1 MMRKVKKRSI
11 ITSLG
16 AAAMLASLSVGG
28 TAFAASTTSVNS
40 STATTDRAKTYQTQ
54 LEEHKN
60 LQAYTNPLTVQ
71 ALTTTKGVLPD
82 ATSGISNWSQVPAGT
97 VAAWDNKPEVNKAGT
112 SYGTVYVTFPDGSR
126 SRLAVYVTVKDG
138 AASQSSENITTT
150 TTSSDKNSSAAVAS
164 KSTAKSSRVESE
176 AKTSAQDT
184 DNDTEKT
191 TTVDKADKNQAAK
204 SSSKSDKDVVV
215 KDLGST
221 TVTEKNVSV
230 VSNSKDKDKDSN
242 PISVATRLP
251 ETVAKATNPLVI
263 ILGALIAA
271 VSGAVIWSK
280 KLKKRN

>member
-28 TAFAASTTSVNS
+28 TAFAASTTSTDS
-40 STATTDRAKTYQTQ
+40 STATTDQAKTYQTQ

-126 SRLAVYVTVKDG
+126 SRLAVYVTVKDS
-138 AASQSSENITTT
+138 AASQSSENTN
-150 TTSSDKNSSAAVAS
+150 TTSSDKNSSAMVAS
-164 KSTAKSSRVESE
+164 KSTDKSSQVESE
-176 AKTSAQDT
+176 SKTSAKDA
-184 DNDTEKT
+184 DNHMEKSTTVEKT
-191 TTVDKADKNQAAK
+191 DKDQATK
-204 SSSKSDKDVVV
+204 SSSRANEDVVV

-230 VSNSKDKDKDSN
+230 VSNSKDKDKSSN
-242 PISVATRLP
+242 PLSVATRLP
-251 ETVAKATNPLVI
+251 ETVAKATNPFVI
-263 ILGALIAA
+263 ICGALIAA

>member
-40 STATTDRAKTYQTQ
+40 STATTDQAKTYQTQ

-138 AASQSSENITTT
+138 AASQSSENTTTT

-164 KSTAKSSRVESE
+164 KSTAKSSQVESE
-176 AKTSAQDT
+176 AKTSAKDT
-184 DNDTEKT
+184 DTEKT
-191 TTVDKADKNQAAK
+191 TTVDKADKDQAAK
-204 SSSKSDKDVVV
+204 SSSKSNKDVVV

-263 ILGALIAA
+263 IFGALIAA

>member
-28 TAFAASTTSVNS
+28 TAFAASTTSAES
-40 STATTDRAKTYQTQ
+40 STATTDQAKTYQTQ

-97 VAAWDNKPEVNKAGT
+97 VAAWDNKPEINKAGT

-138 AASQSSENITTT
+138 AASQSSENTN
-150 TTSSDKNSSAAVAS
+150 TTSSDKSSSAAGTS
-164 KSTAKSSRVESE
+164 KSTAKSSQIEGE
-176 AKTSAQDT
+176 AKTSAKDA
-184 DNDTEKT
+184 DNHMEKSTTVEKT
-191 TTVDKADKNQAAK
+191 DKDQATK
-204 SSSKSDKDVVV
+204 SSSRANEDVVV

-230 VSNSKDKDKDSN
+230 VSNSKDKDKSSN
-242 PISVATRLP
+242 PLSVATRLP
-251 ETVAKATNPLVI
+251 ETVAKATNPFVI
-263 ILGALIAA
+263 ICGALIAA

>member
-1 MMRKVKKRSI
+1 MMRKIKKRSI

-28 TAFAASTTSVNS
+28 TAFAASTTNTDS
-40 STATTDRAKTYQTQ
+40 STATTDQAKTYQTQ

-60 LQAYTNPLTVQ
+60 LQAYTNPLTVR

-126 SRLAVYVTVKDG
+126 SRLAVYVTVKDS
-138 AASQSSENITTT
+138 AASQSSENTN
-150 TTSSDKNSSAAVAS
+150 TTSSNKNSSAAVAS
-164 KSTAKSSRVESE
+164 KSIAKSSQVESE
-176 AKTSAQDT
+176 AKTSAKDT
-184 DNDTEKT
+184 DTEKS
-191 TTVDKADKNQAAK
+191 TTVDNKADKDQASQ
-204 SSSKSDKDVVV
+204 SSSKSNQDVVV

-230 VSNSKDKDKDSN
+230 VSNSKDKDKRSN

-251 ETVAKATNPLVI
+251 ETVAKATNPFVI
-263 ILGALIAA
+263 ICGALIAA

>member
-1 MMRKVKKRSI
+1 MMRKVKKRNI

-28 TAFAASTTSVNS
+28 TAFAASTTSADS
-40 STATTDRAKTYQTQ
+40 STATTDQAKSYQTQ

-126 SRLAVYVTVKDG
+126 SRLAVYVTVKDS
-138 AASQSSENITTT
+138 AASQSSENTN

-164 KSTAKSSRVESE
+164 KSTAKSSQVESE
-176 AKTSAQDT
+176 AKTSAKDT
-184 DNDTEKT
+184 DTEKST
-191 TTVDKADKNQAAK
+191 IVDKADKDQAAK
-204 SSSKSDKDVVV
+204 SSSKANEDVVV

-263 ILGALIAA
+263 IFGALIAA

>member
-28 TAFAASTTSVNS
+28 TAFAASTTSSDS
-40 STATTDRAKTYQTQ
+40 STATTDQAKTYQTQ

-126 SRLAVYVTVKDG
+126 SRLAVYVTVKDS
-138 AASQSSENITTT
+138 AASQSSEDTT

-164 KSTAKSSRVESE
+164 KSTAKSSQVKSE
-176 AKTSAQDT
+176 AKTSAKDT
-184 DNDTEKT
+184 DTQKS
-191 TTVDKADKNQAAK
+191 TTVDKADKDQAAK
-204 SSSKSDKDVVV
+204 SSSNSNKDVVV

-230 VSNSKDKDKDSN
+230 VSNSKDNDKNSN

-251 ETVAKATNPLVI
+251 ETVAKATNPFVI
-263 ILGALIAA
+263 ICGALIAA

>member
-16 AAAMLASLSVGG
+16 AAAMLASLSIGG
-28 TAFAASTTSVNS
+28 TAFAASTTNADSN
-40 STATTDRAKTYQTQ
+40 TETTDQAKTYQTQ

-60 LQAYTNPLTVQ
+60 LQAYTNPLTAQ

-82 ATSGISNWSQVPAGT
+82 ATSGISNWNQVPAGT

-126 SRLAVYVTVKDG
+126 SRLAVYVTVKDS
-138 AASQSSENITTT
+138 AASQSSEDTN
-150 TTSSDKNSSAAVAS
+150 TTSSNKKTVAAASESTS
-164 KSTAKSSRVESE
+164 KSSQTDSE
-176 AKTSAQDT
+176 AKTATKDAT
-184 DNDTEKT
+184 KETEKT
-191 TTVDKADKNQAAK
+191 NTVNKDQATKTSFKAN
-204 SSSKSDKDVVV
+204 KDVVV

-230 VSNSKDKDKDSN
+230 VSNSKDKTKSSN

-251 ETVAKATNPLVI
+251 ETVAKATNPWVVI
-263 ILGALIAA
+263 CGGVIAA
-271 VSGAVIWSK
+271 ISGVVIWSK
-280 KLKKRN
+280 KLKKRS

>member
-28 TAFAASTTSVNS
+28 TAFAASTTSTDS
-40 STATTDRAKTYQTQ
+40 STATTDQAKTYQTQ

-138 AASQSSENITTT
+138 AASQSSENTTTT

-164 KSTAKSSRVESE
+164 KSTAKSSQVESE
-176 AKTSAQDT
+176 AKTSAKDT
-184 DNDTEKT
+184 DTEKT
-191 TTVDKADKNQAAK
+191 TTVDKADKDQATK
-204 SSSKSDKDVVV
+204 SSSRANEDVVV

-230 VSNSKDKDKDSN
+230 VSNSKDKDKSSN
-242 PISVATRLP
+242 PLSVATRLP
-251 ETVAKATNPLVI
+251 ETVAKATNPFVI
-263 ILGALIAA
+263 ICGALIAA

>member
-1 MMRKVKKRSI
+1 MMRKIKKRSI

-28 TAFAASTTSVNS
+28 TAFAASTTSADS
-40 STATTDRAKTYQTQ
+40 STATTDQAKTYQTQ

-126 SRLAVYVTVKDG
+126 SRLAVYVTVKDS
-138 AASQSSENITTT
+138 AASQSSKNTN

-164 KSTAKSSRVESE
+164 KSITKSSQVESE
-176 AKTSAQDT
+176 AKTSAKDT
-184 DNDTEKT
+184 DPEKS
-191 TTVDKADKNQAAK
+191 TTVDKADKDQAAK
-204 SSSKSDKDVVV
+204 SSSKASKDVVV

-230 VSNSKDKDKDSN
+230 VSNSKDKDKSSN

-251 ETVAKATNPLVI
+251 ETVAKATNPFVI
-263 ILGALIAA
+263 ICGALIAA

>member
-1 MMRKVKKRSI
+1 MMRKIKKRSI

-28 TAFAASTTSVNS
+28 TAFAASTTNTDS
-40 STATTDRAKTYQTQ
+40 STATTDQAKTYQTQ

-126 SRLAVYVTVKDG
+126 SRLAVYVTVKDS
-138 AASQSSENITTT
+138 AASQSSEKTN

-164 KSTAKSSRVESE
+164 KSIAKSSQVESE
-176 AKTSAQDT
+176 AKTSAKDT
-184 DNDTEKT
+184 DTEKSN
-191 TTVDKADKNQAAK
+191 TVDNKADKDQASQ
-204 SSSKSDKDVVV
+204 SSSKSNQDVVV

-230 VSNSKDKDKDSN
+230 VSNSKDKDKSSN

-251 ETVAKATNPLVI
+251 ETVAKATNSFVI
-263 ILGALIAA
+263 ICGALIAA

>member
-40 STATTDRAKTYQTQ
+40 STATTDQAKTYQTQ

-97 VAAWDNKPEVNKAGT
+97 VAAWDNKPDVNKAGT

-138 AASQSSENITTT
+138 VASQSSENTN

-164 KSTAKSSRVESE
+164 KSTAKSSQVESE
-176 AKTSAQDT
+176 AKTSAKDT
-184 DNDTEKT
+184 DTEKST
-191 TTVDKADKNQAAK
+191 IVDKADKDQAAK

-263 ILGALIAA
+263 IFGALIAA

>member
-40 STATTDRAKTYQTQ
+40 STATTDQAKTYQTQ

-71 ALTTTKGVLPD
+71 ALTTTKGVLPN

-126 SRLAVYVTVKDG
+126 SRLAVYVTVKDS
-138 AASQSSENITTT
+138 AASQSSEDTNTT

-176 AKTSAQDT
+176 AKTSAKDT
-184 DNDTEKT
+184 DTEKT
-191 TTVDKADKNQAAK
+191 TTVDKADKDQAAK
-204 SSSKSDKDVVV
+204 SSSKSNKDVVV

-230 VSNSKDKDKDSN
+230 VSNSKDKDKNSN

-251 ETVAKATNPLVI
+251 ETVAKTTNPLVI
-263 ILGALIAA
+263 IFGALIAA

>member
-28 TAFAASTTSVNS
+28 TAFAASTDS
-40 STATTDRAKTYQTQ
+40 STATTDQAKTYQTQ

-138 AASQSSENITTT
+138 AASQSSENTN
-150 TTSSDKNSSAAVAS
+150 TTSSNKNSSAAVAS
-164 KSTAKSSRVESE
+164 KSTAKSSQVESE
-176 AKTSAQDT
+176 TKTSAKDT
-184 DNDTEKT
+184 DTQKS
-191 TTVDKADKNQAAK
+191 TTVDKADKDQASK
-204 SSSKSDKDVVV
+204 SSSKSNKDVVV

-230 VSNSKDKDKDSN
+230 VSNSKDKDKSSN

-251 ETVAKATNPLVI
+251 ETVAKATNPFVI
-263 ILGALIAA
+263 ICGALIAA

>member
-1 MMRKVKKRSI
+1 MMRKIKKRSI

-28 TAFAASTTSVNS
+28 TAFAASTTNTDS
-40 STATTDRAKTYQTQ
+40 STATTDQAKTYQTQ

-71 ALTTTKGVLPD
+71 ALTTTKGILPD

-126 SRLAVYVTVKDG
+126 SRLAVYVTVKDS
-138 AASQSSENITTT
+138 AASQSSKNTN

-164 KSTAKSSRVESE
+164 KSIAKSSQVESE
-176 AKTSAQDT
+176 AKTSAKDT
-184 DNDTEKT
+184 DTEKS
-191 TTVDKADKNQAAK
+191 TTVDNKADKDQASQ
-204 SSSKSDKDVVV
+204 SSSKSNQDVVV

-230 VSNSKDKDKDSN
+230 VSNSKDKDKSSN

-251 ETVAKATNPLVI
+251 ETVAKATNPFVI
-263 ILGALIAA
+263 ICGALITA

-280 KLKKRN
+280 KLNKRN

>member
-1 MMRKVKKRSI
+1 MMRKIKKRSI

-28 TAFAASTTSVNS
+28 TAFAASTINTDS
-40 STATTDRAKTYQTQ
+40 STATTDQAKTYQTQ

-60 LQAYTNPLTVQ
+60 LQAYTNPLTVR

-126 SRLAVYVTVKDG
+126 SRLAVYVTVKDS
-138 AASQSSENITTT
+138 AASQSSEKTN
-150 TTSSDKNSSAAVAS
+150 TTSSNKNSSAAVAS
-164 KSTAKSSRVESE
+164 KSIAKSSQVESE
-176 AKTSAQDT
+176 AKTSAKDT
-184 DNDTEKT
+184 D
-191 TTVDKADKNQAAK
+191 TVDNKADKDQASQ
-204 SSSKSDKDVVV
+204 SSSKSNQDVVV

-230 VSNSKDKDKDSN
+230 VSNSKDKDKSSN

-251 ETVAKATNPLVI
+251 ETVAKATNPFVI
-263 ILGALIAA
+263 ICGALIAA

>member
-1 MMRKVKKRSI
+1 MMRKIKKRSI

-28 TAFAASTTSVNS
+28 TAFAASTTNTDS
-40 STATTDRAKTYQTQ
+40 STATTDQAKTYQTQ

-126 SRLAVYVTVKDG
+126 SRLAVYVTVKDS
-138 AASQSSENITTT
+138 AASPSSEKTN
-150 TTSSDKNSSAAVAS
+150 TTSSNKNSSAAVAS
-164 KSTAKSSRVESE
+164 KSIAKSSQVESE
-176 AKTSAQDT
+176 AKTSAKDT
-184 DNDTEKT
+184 DTEKS
-191 TTVDKADKNQAAK
+191 TTVDNKADKDQASQ
-204 SSSKSDKDVVV
+204 SSSKSNQDVVV

-230 VSNSKDKDKDSN
+230 VSNSKDKDKSSN

-251 ETVAKATNPLVI
+251 ETVAKATNPFVI
-263 ILGALIAA
+263 ICGALIAA

>member
-28 TAFAASTTSVNS
+28 TAFAAST
-40 STATTDRAKTYQTQ
+40 DQAKNYQTQ

-138 AASQSSENITTT
+138 AASQSSENTN
-150 TTSSDKNSSAAVAS
+150 TTSSDKSSSAAGTS
-164 KSTAKSSRVESE
+164 KSTAKSSQIEGE
-176 AKTSAQDT
+176 AKTSAKDA
-184 DNDTEKT
+184 DNHMEKSTTVEKT
-191 TTVDKADKNQAAK
+191 DKDQATK
-204 SSSKSDKDVVV
+204 SSSRANEDVVV

-230 VSNSKDKDKDSN
+230 VSNSKDKDKSSN

-251 ETVAKATNPLVI
+251 ETVAKATNPFVI
-263 ILGALIAA
+263 ICGALIAA

>member
-28 TAFAASTTSVNS
+28 TAFAASTTSSDS
-40 STATTDRAKTYQTQ
+40 STATTDQAKTYQTQ

-60 LQAYTNPLTVQ
+60 LQAYTTPLTVQ

-112 SYGTVYVTFPDGSR
+112 SYGTVYVTFPDGSS
-126 SRLAVYVTVKDG
+126 SRLAVYVTVKDS
-138 AASQSSENITTT
+138 AASQSSENTTTT
-150 TTSSDKNSSAAVAS
+150 TTSSDKNSSAAGAS
-164 KSTAKSSRVESE
+164 KSTAKSSQVESE
-176 AKTSAQDT
+176 SKTSAKNT
-184 DNDTEKT
+184 NNTEKS
-191 TTVDKADKNQAAK
+191 TTVEKTDKDQAAK
-204 SSSKSDKDVVV
+204 SSSKSNKDVVV

-242 PISVATRLP
+242 PVSVAARLP
-251 ETVAKATNPLVI
+251 ETVAKATNPLVVI
-263 ILGALIAA
+263 CGALIAA
-271 VSGAVIWSK
+271 VSGVVIWSK
-280 KLKKRN
+280 KSKKRN

>member
-1 MMRKVKKRSI
+1 MMRKIKKRSI

-28 TAFAASTTSVNS
+28 TAFAASTTNTDSG
-40 STATTDRAKTYQTQ
+40 TATTDQAKTYQTQ

-126 SRLAVYVTVKDG
+126 SRLAVYVTVKDS
-138 AASQSSENITTT
+138 AASQSSEKTN

-164 KSTAKSSRVESE
+164 KSIAKSSQVESE
-176 AKTSAQDT
+176 AKTSAKDT
-184 DNDTEKT
+184 DTEKSI
-191 TTVDKADKNQAAK
+191 TVDNKADKDQASQ
-204 SSSKSDKDVVV
+204 SSSKSNQDVVV

-230 VSNSKDKDKDSN
+230 VSNSKDKDKSSN

-251 ETVAKATNPLVI
+251 ETVAKATNPFVI
-263 ILGALIAA
+263 ICGALIAA

>member
-40 STATTDRAKTYQTQ
+40 STATTDQAKTYQTQ

-97 VAAWDNKPEVNKAGT
+97 VAAWDNKAEVNKAGT

-138 AASQSSENITTT
+138 AASQSSENTTTT

-164 KSTAKSSRVESE
+164 KSTAKSSQVESE
-176 AKTSAQDT
+176 AKTSAKDT
-184 DNDTEKT
+184 DTEKT
-191 TTVDKADKNQAAK
+191 TTVDKADKDQAAK
-204 SSSKSDKDVVV
+204 SSSKSNKDVVV

-263 ILGALIAA
+263 IFGALIAA

>member
-28 TAFAASTTSVNS
+28 TAFAASTTSAES
-40 STATTDRAKTYQTQ
+40 STATTDQAKTYQTQ

-60 LQAYTNPLTVQ
+60 LQAYTNPLAVR

-126 SRLAVYVTVKDG
+126 SRLAVYVTVKDS
-138 AASQSSENITTT
+138 AASQSSENTN
-150 TTSSDKNSSAAVAS
+150 TTSSDKNSSAMVAS
-164 KSTAKSSRVESE
+164 KSTAKSSQIEGE
-176 AKTSAQDT
+176 AKTSAKDA
-184 DNDTEKT
+184 DNHMEKSTTVEKT
-191 TTVDKADKNQAAK
+191 DKDQATK
-204 SSSKSDKDVVV
+204 SSSRANEDVVV

-230 VSNSKDKDKDSN
+230 VSNSKDKDKSSN
-242 PISVATRLP
+242 PLSVATRLP
-251 ETVAKATNPLVI
+251 ETVAKATNPFVI
-263 ILGALIAA
+263 ICGALIAA

>member
-1 MMRKVKKRSI
+1 MRKIKKRSI

-28 TAFAASTTSVNS
+28 TAFAASTINTDS
-40 STATTDRAKTYQTQ
+40 STATTDQAKTYQTQ

-60 LQAYTNPLTVQ
+60 LQAYTNPLTVR

-126 SRLAVYVTVKDG
+126 SRLAVYVTVKDS
-138 AASQSSENITTT
+138 AASQSSEKTN
-150 TTSSDKNSSAAVAS
+150 TTSSNKNSSAAVAS
-164 KSTAKSSRVESE
+164 KSIAKSSQVESE
-176 AKTSAQDT
+176 AKTSAKDT
-184 DNDTEKT
+184 DTEKSI
-191 TTVDKADKNQAAK
+191 TVDNKADKDQASQ
-204 SSSKSDKDVVV
+204 SSSKSNQDVVV

-230 VSNSKDKDKDSN
+230 VSNSKDKDKSSN

-251 ETVAKATNPLVI
+251 ETVAKATNPFVI
-263 ILGALIAA
+263 ICGALIAA

>member
-28 TAFAASTTSVNS
+28 TAFAASTTSAES
-40 STATTDRAKTYQTQ
+40 STATTDQAKTYQTQ

-60 LQAYTNPLTVQ
+60 LQAYTNPLTVR

-126 SRLAVYVTVKDG
+126 SRLAVYVTVKDS
-138 AASQSSENITTT
+138 AASQSSENTN
-150 TTSSDKNSSAAVAS
+150 TTSSDKNSSAMVAS
-164 KSTAKSSRVESE
+164 KSTAKSSQVESE
-176 AKTSAQDT
+176 ANTSAKDA
-184 DNDTEKT
+184 DNHMEKSTTVEKT
-191 TTVDKADKNQAAK
+191 DKDQATK
-204 SSSKSDKDVVV
+204 SSSKANKDVVV

-230 VSNSKDKDKDSN
+230 VSNAKDKDKSSN

-251 ETVAKATNPLVI
+251 ETVAKATNPFVI
-263 ILGALIAA
+263 ICGALIAA

>member
-1 MMRKVKKRSI
+1 MMRKIKKRSI

-28 TAFAASTTSVNS
+28 TAFAASTINTDS
-40 STATTDRAKTYQTQ
+40 STATTDQAKTYQTQ

-60 LQAYTNPLTVQ
+60 LQAYTNPLTVR

-126 SRLAVYVTVKDG
+126 SRLAVYVTVKDS
-138 AASQSSENITTT
+138 AASQSSEKTN
-150 TTSSDKNSSAAVAS
+150 TTSSNKNSSAAVAS
-164 KSTAKSSRVESE
+164 KSIAKSSQVESE
-176 AKTSAQDT
+176 AKTSAKDT
-184 DNDTEKT
+184 DTEKS
-191 TTVDKADKNQAAK
+191 TTVDNKADKDQASQ
-204 SSSKSDKDVVV
+204 SSSKSNQDVVV

-230 VSNSKDKDKDSN
+230 VSNSKDKDKSSN

-251 ETVAKATNPLVI
+251 ETVAKATNPFVI
-263 ILGALIAA
+263 ICGALIAA

>member
-1 MMRKVKKRSI
+1 MMRKVKKRNI

-28 TAFAASTTSVNS
+28 TAFAASTTSADS
-40 STATTDRAKTYQTQ
+40 STATTDQAKSYQTQ

-126 SRLAVYVTVKDG
+126 SRLAVYVTVKDS
-138 AASQSSENITTT
+138 AASQSSENTN
-150 TTSSDKNSSAAVAS
+150 TTSSDKNSSVAVAS
-164 KSTAKSSRVESE
+164 KSTAKSSQVESE
-176 AKTSAQDT
+176 AKTSAKDT
-184 DNDTEKT
+184 DTEKST
-191 TTVDKADKNQAAK
+191 IVDKADKDQAAK

-263 ILGALIAA
+263 IFGALIAA

>member
-28 TAFAASTTSVNS
+28 TAFAASTTSAES
-40 STATTDRAKTYQTQ
+40 STATTDQAKTYQTQ

-60 LQAYTNPLTVQ
+60 LQAYTNPLTVR

-126 SRLAVYVTVKDG
+126 SRLAVYVTVKDS
-138 AASQSSENITTT
+138 AASQSSEDTN
-150 TTSSDKNSSAAVAS
+150 TTSSDKSSSAAGTS
-164 KSTAKSSRVESE
+164 KSTAKSSQIEGE
-176 AKTSAQDT
+176 AKTSAKDA
-184 DNDTEKT
+184 DNHMEKSTTVEKT
-191 TTVDKADKNQAAK
+191 DKDQATK
-204 SSSKSDKDVVV
+204 SSSRANEDVVV

-230 VSNSKDKDKDSN
+230 VSNSKDKDKSSN
-242 PISVATRLP
+242 PLSVATRLP
-251 ETVAKATNPLVI
+251 ETVAKATNPFVI
-263 ILGALIAA
+263 ICGALIAA

>member
-40 STATTDRAKTYQTQ
+40 STATTDQAKTYQTQ

-126 SRLAVYVTVKDG
+126 SRLAVYVTVKDS
-138 AASQSSENITTT
+138 AASQSSEDTNTT

-176 AKTSAQDT
+176 AKTSAKDT
-184 DNDTEKT
+184 DTEKT
-191 TTVDKADKNQAAK
+191 TTVDKADKDQAAK

-230 VSNSKDKDKDSN
+230 VSNSKDKDKNSN

-251 ETVAKATNPLVI
+251 ETVAKTTNPLVI
-263 ILGALIAA
+263 IFGALIAA

>member
-16 AAAMLASLSVGG
+16 AAAMLASLSFGG
-28 TAFAASTTSVNS
+28 TAFAASTTSVNT
-40 STATTDRAKTYQTQ
+40 STATTDQAKTYQTQ

-138 AASQSSENITTT
+138 AASQSSENTATT

-164 KSTAKSSRVESE
+164 KSTAKSSQVESE
-176 AKTSAQDT
+176 AKTSAKDT
-184 DNDTEKT
+184 DTEKT
-191 TTVDKADKNQAAK
+191 TTVDKADKDQAAK
-204 SSSKSDKDVVV
+204 SSSKSNKDVVV

-230 VSNSKDKDKDSN
+230 VSNSKDKDKNSN

-263 ILGALIAA
+263 IFGALIAA

>member
-1 MMRKVKKRSI
+1 MMRKIKKRSI

-28 TAFAASTTSVNS
+28 TAFAASTINTDS
-40 STATTDRAKTYQTQ
+40 STATTDQAKTYQTQ

-60 LQAYTNPLTVQ
+60 LQAYTNPLTVR

-126 SRLAVYVTVKDG
+126 SRLAVYVTVKDS
-138 AASQSSENITTT
+138 AASQSSEKTNTTY
-150 TTSSDKNSSAAVAS
+150 SNKNSSAAVAS
-164 KSTAKSSRVESE
+164 KSIAKSSQVESE
-176 AKTSAQDT
+176 AKTSAKDT
-184 DNDTEKT
+184 DTEKSI
-191 TTVDKADKNQAAK
+191 TVDNKADKDQASQ
-204 SSSKSDKDVVV
+204 SSSKSNQDVVV

-230 VSNSKDKDKDSN
+230 VSNSKDKDKSSN

-251 ETVAKATNPLVI
+251 ETVAKATNPFVI
-263 ILGALIAA
+263 ICGALIAA

>member
-28 TAFAASTTSVNS
+28 TAFAASTTSAES
-40 STATTDRAKTYQTQ
+40 STATTDQAKTYQTQ

-60 LQAYTNPLTVQ
+60 LQAYTNPLTVR

-112 SYGTVYVTFPDGSR
+112 NYGTVYVTFPDGSR

-138 AASQSSENITTT
+138 AASQSSENTN
-150 TTSSDKNSSAAVAS
+150 TTSSDKSSSAAGTS
-164 KSTAKSSRVESE
+164 KSTAKSSQIEGE
-176 AKTSAQDT
+176 AKTSAKDA
-184 DNDTEKT
+184 DNHMEKSTTVEKT
-191 TTVDKADKNQAAK
+191 DKDQATK
-204 SSSKSDKDVVV
+204 SSSRANEDVVV

-230 VSNSKDKDKDSN
+230 VSNAKDKDKSSN

-251 ETVAKATNPLVI
+251 ETVAKATNPFVI
-263 ILGALIAA
+263 ICGALIAA

>member
-1 MMRKVKKRSI
+1 MRKIKKRSI

-28 TAFAASTTSVNS
+28 TAFAASTTNTDS
-40 STATTDRAKTYQTQ
+40 STATTDQAKTYQTQ

-97 VAAWDNKPEVNKAGT
+97 VAAWDNMPEVNKAGT

-126 SRLAVYVTVKDG
+126 SRLAVYVTVKDS
-138 AASQSSENITTT
+138 AASPSSQKPN
-150 TTSSDKNSSAAVAS
+150 TTSSNKNSSAAVAS
-164 KSTAKSSRVESE
+164 KSIAKSSQVESE
-176 AKTSAQDT
+176 AKTSAKDT
-184 DNDTEKT
+184 DTEKSI
-191 TTVDKADKNQAAK
+191 TVDNKADKDQASQ
-204 SSSKSDKDVVV
+204 SSSKSNQDVVV

-230 VSNSKDKDKDSN
+230 VSNSKDKDKSSN

-251 ETVAKATNPLVI
+251 ETVAKATNPFVI
-263 ILGALIAA
+263 ICGALIAA

>member
-28 TAFAASTTSVNS
+28 TAFAASTTSAES
-40 STATTDRAKTYQTQ
+40 STATTDQAKTYQTQ

-60 LQAYTNPLTVQ
+60 LQAYTNPLTVR

-138 AASQSSENITTT
+138 AASQSSENTN
-150 TTSSDKNSSAAVAS
+150 TTSSDAGTS
-164 KSTAKSSRVESE
+164 KSTAKSSQVESE
-176 AKTSAQDT
+176 AKTSAKDT

-191 TTVDKADKNQAAK
+191 TTVDKADKDQAAK
-204 SSSKSDKDVVV
+204 SSSKANKDVVV

-230 VSNSKDKDKDSN
+230 VSNAKDKDKSSN

-251 ETVAKATNPLVI
+251 ETVAKATNPFVI
-263 ILGALIAA
+263 ICGALIAA

>member
-1 MMRKVKKRSI
+1 MMRKVKKRNI

-28 TAFAASTTSVNS
+28 TAFAASTTSADS
-40 STATTDRAKTYQTQ
+40 STATTDQAKSYQTQ

-126 SRLAVYVTVKDG
+126 SRLAVYVTVKDS
-138 AASQSSENITTT
+138 AASQSSENTN

-164 KSTAKSSRVESE
+164 KSTAKSSQVESE
-176 AKTSAQDT
+176 AKTSAKDT
-184 DNDTEKT
+184 DTEKST
-191 TTVDKADKNQAAK
+191 IVDKADKDQAAK

-263 ILGALIAA
+263 IFGALIAA
-271 VSGAVIWSK
+271 VSLSLIHI
-280 KLKKRN
+280 

>member
-28 TAFAASTTSVNS
+28 TAFAASTTSTNS
-40 STATTDRAKTYQTQ
+40 STAATDQAKTYQTQ

-126 SRLAVYVTVKDG
+126 SRLAVYVTVKDS
-138 AASQSSENITTT
+138 AASPSSEKTN
-150 TTSSDKNSSAAVAS
+150 TTSSNKNSSAAVAS
-164 KSTAKSSRVESE
+164 KSIAKSSQVESE
-176 AKTSAQDT
+176 AKTSAKDT
-184 DNDTEKT
+184 DTEKS
-191 TTVDKADKNQAAK
+191 TTVDNKADKDQASQ
-204 SSSKSDKDVVV
+204 SSSKSNQDVVV

-230 VSNSKDKDKDSN
+230 VSNSKDKDKSSN

-251 ETVAKATNPLVI
+251 ETVAKATNPFVI
-263 ILGALIAA
+263 ICGVLIAA
-271 VSGAVIWSK
+271 VSGAVIWSR

>member
-1 MMRKVKKRSI
+1 MMRKIKKRSI

-28 TAFAASTTSVNS
+28 TAFAASTTNNDS
-40 STATTDRAKTYQTQ
+40 STATTDQAKTYQTQ

-126 SRLAVYVTVKDG
+126 SRLAVYVTVKDS
-138 AASQSSENITTT
+138 AASQSSKNTN
-150 TTSSDKNSSAAVAS
+150 TTSSNKNSSAAVAS
-164 KSTAKSSRVESE
+164 KSIAKSSQVESE
-176 AKTSAQDT
+176 AKTSAKDT
-184 DNDTEKT
+184 DTEKS
-191 TTVDKADKNQAAK
+191 TTVDNKADKDQASQ
-204 SSSKSDKDVVV
+204 SSSKSNQDVVV
-215 KDLGST
+215 KDLGLT

-230 VSNSKDKDKDSN
+230 VSNSKDKDKSSN

-251 ETVAKATNPLVI
+251 ETVAKATNPFVI
-263 ILGALIAA
+263 ICGALITA

>member
-1 MMRKVKKRSI
+1 MMRKVNKRSI

-28 TAFAASTTSVNS
+28 TAFAASTTSTDS
-40 STATTDRAKTYQTQ
+40 STATTDQAKNYQTQ

-71 ALTTTKGVLPD
+71 ALTTTKGVLPN

-138 AASQSSENITTT
+138 AASQSSENTN
-150 TTSSDKNSSAAVAS
+150 TTSSDKSSSAAVAS
-164 KSTAKSSRVESE
+164 KSTAKNSQVEGE
-176 AKTSAQDT
+176 AKTSAKDT
-184 DNDTEKT
+184 DTEKT
-191 TTVDKADKNQAAK
+191 TTVDKADKDQAAK
-204 SSSKSDKDVVV
+204 SSSKANKDVVV

-221 TVTEKNVSV
+221 TVTEKNVSI
-230 VSNSKDKDKDSN
+230 VSNSKDKDKSSN

-251 ETVAKATNPLVI
+251 ETVAKATNPFVI
-263 ILGALIAA
+263 ICGALIAA

>member
-16 AAAMLASLSVGG
+16 AAAMLASLSVGR

-40 STATTDRAKTYQTQ
+40 STATTDQAKTYQTQ

-97 VAAWDNKPEVNKAGT
+97 VAAWDNKPDVNKAGT

-138 AASQSSENITTT
+138 AASQSSENTTTT

-164 KSTAKSSRVESE
+164 KLNAKSSQVESE
-176 AKTSAQDT
+176 AKTSAKDT
-184 DNDTEKT
+184 DTEKST
-191 TTVDKADKNQAAK
+191 IVDKADKDQAAK

-263 ILGALIAA
+263 IFGALIAA

>member
-1 MMRKVKKRSI
+1 MMRKIKKRSI

-28 TAFAASTTSVNS
+28 TAFAASTTSTDS
-40 STATTDRAKTYQTQ
+40 STATTDQAKTYQTQ

-126 SRLAVYVTVKDG
+126 SRLAVYVTVKDS
-138 AASQSSENITTT
+138 AASPSSEKTN
-150 TTSSDKNSSAAVAS
+150 TTSSNKNSSAAVAS
-164 KSTAKSSRVESE
+164 KSIAKSSQVESE
-176 AKTSAQDT
+176 AKTSAKDT
-184 DNDTEKT
+184 DTEKS
-191 TTVDKADKNQAAK
+191 TTVDNKADKDQASQ
-204 SSSKSDKDVVV
+204 SSSKSNQDVVV

-230 VSNSKDKDKDSN
+230 VSNSKDKDKSSN

-251 ETVAKATNPLVI
+251 ETVAKATNPFVI
-263 ILGALIAA
+263 ICGALIAA

>member
-28 TAFAASTTSVNS
+28 TAFAASTD
-40 STATTDRAKTYQTQ
+40 STATTDQAKTYQTQ

-126 SRLAVYVTVKDG
+126 SRLAVYVTVKDS
-138 AASQSSENITTT
+138 AASQSSEDTN
-150 TTSSDKNSSAAVAS
+150 TTSSNKNSSAAVAS
-164 KSTAKSSRVESE
+164 KSTAKSSQVESE
-176 AKTSAQDT
+176 AKTSAKDS

-191 TTVDKADKNQAAK
+191 NTVDKADKEQAAK
-204 SSSKSDKDVVV
+204 SSSKANKDVVV

-230 VSNSKDKDKDSN
+230 VSNSKDKDKSSN

-251 ETVAKATNPLVI
+251 ETVAKATNPFVI
-263 ILGALIAA
+263 ICGALIAA
-271 VSGAVIWSK
+271 VSGAVIWNK